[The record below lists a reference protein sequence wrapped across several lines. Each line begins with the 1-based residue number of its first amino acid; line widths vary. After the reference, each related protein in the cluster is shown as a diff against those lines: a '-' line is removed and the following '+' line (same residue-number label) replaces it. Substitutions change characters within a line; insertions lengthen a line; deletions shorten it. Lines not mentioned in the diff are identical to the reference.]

1 MQIKGFVG
9 CVLLILVAG
18 CGGEAPPTT
27 ERKRTLPPPP
37 PPVAAATNDSVDDA
51 VVTTESDTDT
61 ANTETNVGSRKKA
74 EVGIGE
80 KSQKIKGSG
89 YLPTVVRSR
98 YRMEES
104 IHLSNARHAL
114 DLYKASHDGRGP
126 KTHEKYM
133 EKIIKENYVK
143 LPKLP
148 EGQRYRYDPDTE
160 ELMVEELV
168 DEP

>member
-37 PPVAAATNDSVDDA
+37 PPVAAATDDA
-51 VVTTESDTDT
+51 VDDT
-61 ANTETNVGSRKKA
+61 ANVASRKKA
-74 EVGIGE
+74 EVGLGR
-80 KSQKIKGSG
+80 KSQNIKGSG
-89 YLPTVVRSR
+89 YLPTLARTPHRVK
-98 YRMEES
+98 ES
-104 IHLSNARHAL
+104 LNLSQATQAL
-114 DLYKASHDGRGP
+114 NFFKAMNEGRGP
-126 KTHEKYM
+126 KTHEEYM
-133 EKIIKENYVK
+133 KKVIKENDLK

-148 EGQRYRYDPDTE
+148 KGQRYRYDPDTE